1 MSEFSIAVGRVL
13 RAARR
18 RQSLTLHDVRRLSAG
33 LFKASALGAYERGER
48 HISLERFTLLAE
60 IYNTSAAH
68 LMSEVADGAPRPA
81 TASIVV
87 HLDRLDELEQPVR
100 GPVAEFVDRILTKRG
115 GAATE
120 TIVLRAADLDEMA
133 FRIGRPAN
141 ELAAVLDSSLEV
153 G

>member
-48 HISLERFTLLAE
+48 HISLERFTRLAE
-60 IYNTSAAH
+60 IYNTSAAR
-68 LMSEVADGAPRPA
+68 LMSEVADGAPSPVPG
-81 TASIVV
+81 SIVV
-87 HLDRLDELEQPVR
+87 HLDRLDQLGEPMR
-100 GPVAEFVDRILTKRG
+100 APVAEFVDRILTKRG

-120 TIVLRAADLDEMA
+120 TIILRAADMNEMA
-133 FRIGRPAN
+133 FRMGRPAS
-141 ELAAVLDSSLEV
+141 ELAAVLDSALEV
-153 G
+153 D